1 MEEMKEFPEGI
12 LFRYSWRKYQKQF
25 LDNLQDYLSDNHLH
39 IVAPPGSGKT
49 VLGLEI
55 MLRINNPTLI
65 VAPTLAIRNQWVQRF
80 RELFLQSDTL
90 PEWISLDLNKPAFV
104 TLATYQG
111 IHSVIKRDAES
122 KTIEK
127 KLNNDSFLKLIKKLK
142 IGTLILD
149 EAHHLKKAWWQSII
163 TIKDQLNP
171 TIVALTATQPFDV
184 SESEW
189 QNYIELNGPVDTEIS
204 VPELM
209 LEGDLCPH
217 QDLIYFTLPTLEE
230 KQSIDQIYQYADNL
244 YKEIKQDDVI
254 TEAIVN
260 HYIYKD
266 PEKHLEWIYDNIS
279 SYTSGLIFMNAIG
292 IKIPDIHF
300 QIIGDEQKYIPEFD
314 FFWLEELL
322 EFYLFTDDIH
332 FKKYEG
338 CRQDLENKLRRNSIL
353 KNKTISFFQNEKLE
367 HILNAG
373 SGKLEAIRN
382 ITISEGENFGND
394 LRMVILTDF
403 IRKEFITN
411 GIELTP
417 SPDKMGVIPIFEILK
432 KDPLIRKDIG
442 VLTGSLVILPKEL
455 ANQLIKDFPDKGVT
469 LSEIKSD
476 DDFAQIYPSDNTQ
489 SFLVEIVT
497 HYFQEGR
504 INILIGTKSL
514 LGEGWDA
521 PKINSLVVA
530 SFVSSYVLS
539 NQIRGRAIR
548 TDKDNPEKVSNIWH
562 LICFNERDPEGGID
576 YQKMV
581 KRFKTFVGVS
591 NRENEQIENNIER
604 LNIKTIEKISEI
616 EEINK
621 EMISL
626 ACRKNELKD
635 KWSRALKKGDHLVE
649 EIQIESQDPD
659 KWQEKK
665 FKSLSKSIGHF
676 MGMLISSVLM
686 FWAEFLGGIIK
697 SLKSFQTLEG
707 AYLFIFLFGIAG
719 FLTYGGMFYR
729 SLMQYLRY
737 KNISKNLEKI
747 ARAILSSLISER
759 AIRTSIEKLRIVVS
773 SDEKGNSVCHLEGG
787 SYSEASVFI
796 LTLQE
801 LLSKIDNPRYLLKT
815 KGILFLKNSI
825 NYYPVPDIFGRNRKS
840 AELFARNWIEESGAA
855 SLVFTRTIEGRKL
868 LLTLRFKA
876 LIRKNKHIEHIH
888 KWIR

>member
-1 MEEMKEFPEGI
+1 MEDMKEFPEGI

-25 LDNLQDYLSDNHLH
+25 LDNLEDYLSDNHLH

-65 VAPTLAIRNQWVQRF
+65 VAPTLAIRNQWAQRF
-80 RELFLQSDTL
+80 RELFLQNDTL
-90 PEWISLDLNKPAFV
+90 PEWISFDLNKPAFV

-122 KTIEK
+122 KTVEK

-149 EAHHLKKAWWQSII
+149 EAHHLKNAWWQSII

-171 TIVALTATQPFDV
+171 IVVALTATQPFDV

-189 QNYIELNGPVDTEIS
+189 QNYIELNGPVDAEIS

-230 KQSIDQIYQYADNL
+230 KLSIDQIYQYADNL
-244 YKEIKQDDVI
+244 YKEIKQDSVI
-254 TEAIVN
+254 IEAIVN

-266 PEKHLEWIYDNIS
+266 PEKHLEWIYDNVS

-292 IKIPDIHF
+292 IKIADIHF

-332 FKKYEG
+332 FKKYEDS
-338 CRQDLENKLRRNSIL
+338 RQAVENRLKRNSIL

-367 HILNAG
+367 YILNAG

-382 ITISEGENFGND
+382 ITISENENFGND

-403 IRKEFITN
+403 IRKEFIAN
-411 GIELTP
+411 DIEPTP
-417 SPDKMGVIPIFEILK
+417 SPDKMGVAPIFEILK
-432 KDPLIRKDIG
+432 NDPLVGKDIG
-442 VLTGSLVILPKEL
+442 VLTGSLVILPREL
-455 ANQLIKDFPDKGVT
+455 ANQLVKDFPDKDVS
-469 LSEIKSD
+469 LSEMKSD
-476 DDFAQIYPSDNTQ
+476 GNFVQIYPKDNNQ

-497 HYFQEGR
+497 HFFQEGR

-521 PKINSLVVA
+521 PKINSLIVA

-562 LICFNERDPEGGID
+562 LICFNERDPEGGMD

-616 EEINK
+616 KEINK

-626 ACRKNELKD
+626 ARRKNELKD
-635 KWSRALKKGDHLVE
+635 KWNRALKKGDHLVE

-665 FKSLSKSIGHF
+665 FKSLGKSIGHF

-759 AIRTSIEKLRIVVS
+759 AIRTSNEKLKIVVS
-773 SDEKGNSVCHLEGG
+773 SDERGNSICHLEGG
-787 SYSEASVFI
+787 SYSEASIFI

-825 NYYPVPDIFGRNRKS
+825 NYYPVPDIFGRNKKS

-876 LIRKNKHIEHIH
+876 LVRKNKHIEHIH

>member
-1 MEEMKEFPEGI
+1 MEDMKEFPEGI

-65 VAPTLAIRNQWVQRF
+65 VAPTLAIRNQWAQRF
-80 RELFLQSDTL
+80 RELFLQNDTL
-90 PEWISLDLNKPAFV
+90 PEWISFDLNKPAFV

-122 KTIEK
+122 KTVEK

-149 EAHHLKKAWWQSII
+149 EAHHLKNAWWQSII

-171 TIVALTATQPFDV
+171 IVVALTATQPFDV

-189 QNYIELNGPVDTEIS
+189 QNYIELNGPVDAEIS

-230 KQSIDQIYQYADNL
+230 KLSIDQIYQYADNL
-244 YKEIKQDDVI
+244 YKEIKQDSVI
-254 TEAIVN
+254 IEAIVN

-266 PEKHLEWIYDNIS
+266 PEKHLEWIYDNVS

-292 IKIPDIHF
+292 IKIADIHF

-332 FKKYEG
+332 FKKYEDS
-338 CRQDLENKLRRNSIL
+338 RQAVENRLKRNSIL

-367 HILNAG
+367 YILNAG

-382 ITISEGENFGND
+382 ITISENENFGND

-403 IRKEFITN
+403 IRKEFIAN
-411 GIELTP
+411 DIEPTP
-417 SPDKMGVIPIFEILK
+417 SPDKMGVAPIFEILK
-432 KDPLIRKDIG
+432 NDPLVGKDIG
-442 VLTGSLVILPKEL
+442 VLTGSLVILPREL
-455 ANQLIKDFPDKGVT
+455 ANQLVKDFPDKDVS
-469 LSEIKSD
+469 LSEMKSD
-476 DDFAQIYPSDNTQ
+476 GNFVQIYPKDNNQ

-497 HYFQEGR
+497 HFFQEGR

-521 PKINSLVVA
+521 PKINSLIVA

-562 LICFNERDPEGGID
+562 LICFNERDPEGGMD

-616 EEINK
+616 KEINK

-626 ACRKNELKD
+626 ARRKNELKD
-635 KWSRALKKGDHLVE
+635 KWNRALKKGDHLVE

-665 FKSLSKSIGHF
+665 FKSLGKSIGHF

-759 AIRTSIEKLRIVVS
+759 AIRTSNEKLKIVVS
-773 SDEKGNSVCHLEGG
+773 SDERGNSICHLEGG
-787 SYSEASVFI
+787 SYSEASIFI

-825 NYYPVPDIFGRNRKS
+825 NYYPVPDIFGRNKKS

-876 LIRKNKHIEHIH
+876 LVRKNKHIEHIH

>member
-1 MEEMKEFPEGI
+1 MEDMKEFPKGI

-25 LDNLQDYLSDNHLH
+25 LDNLQDYLSDNHLY

-90 PEWISLDLNKPAFV
+90 PEWISFDLNKPAFV

-122 KTIEK
+122 KTVEK

-149 EAHHLKKAWWQSII
+149 EAHHLKNAWWQSII

-171 TIVALTATQPFDV
+171 VVVALTATQPFDV

-189 QNYIELNGPVDTEIS
+189 QNYIELNGPVDAEIS

-254 TEAIVN
+254 IEAIAN

-266 PEKHLEWIYDNIS
+266 PEKYLEWIYDNVS

-338 CRQDLENKLRRNSIL
+338 SRQALENKLRRNSIL

-367 HILNAG
+367 NILNAG

-382 ITISEGENFGND
+382 ITISESENFGND
-394 LRMVILTDF
+394 FRMVILTDF

-411 GIELTP
+411 GIEPTP
-417 SPDKMGVIPIFEILK
+417 SPDKMGVVPIFEILK
-432 KDPLIRKDIG
+432 KDPLIEKNIG
-442 VLTGSLVILPKEL
+442 ILTGSLVILPKEL
-455 ANQLIKDFPDKGVT
+455 ANKLIKDFPDKDVT

-476 DDFAQIYPSDNTQ
+476 DNFVQIYPRDNNQ

-562 LICFNERDPEGGID
+562 LISFNERDPEGGID

-697 SLKSFQTLEG
+697 SLKSFHTLEG

-729 SLMQYLRY
+729 SFMQYLRY

-787 SYSEASVFI
+787 SYSEASIFI

-825 NYYPVPDIFGRNRKS
+825 NYYPVPDIFGRNKKS

-876 LIRKNKHIEHIH
+876 LVRKNKHIEHIH

>member
-1 MEEMKEFPEGI
+1 MKEFPEGI

-25 LDNLQDYLSDNHLH
+25 LDNLQDYLSDDHLH

-338 CRQDLENKLRRNSIL
+338 SRQDLENKLRRNSIL

-382 ITISEGENFGND
+382 ITINESENFGND

-411 GIELTP
+411 GIEPTP

-476 DDFAQIYPSDNTQ
+476 DNFVKIYPSDNTQ

-787 SYSEASVFI
+787 SYSEASIFI

-825 NYYPVPDIFGRNRKS
+825 NYYPVPDIFGRNKKS

>member
-1 MEEMKEFPEGI
+1 MKEFPEGI

-65 VAPTLAIRNQWVQRF
+65 VAPTLAIRNQWAQRF

-90 PEWISLDLNKPAFV
+90 PEWISFDLNKPAFV

-122 KTIEK
+122 KTVEK

-149 EAHHLKKAWWQSII
+149 EAHHLKNAWWQSII

-171 TIVALTATQPFDV
+171 IVVALTATQPFDV

-189 QNYIELNGPVDTEIS
+189 QNYIELNGSVDAEIS

-230 KQSIDQIYQYADNL
+230 KLSIDQIYQYADNL
-244 YKEIKQDDVI
+244 YKEIKQDGVI
-254 TEAIVN
+254 IEAIVN

-266 PEKHLEWIYDNIS
+266 PEKHLEWIYDNVS

-292 IKIPDIHF
+292 IKIADIHF

-332 FKKYEG
+332 FKKYEDS
-338 CRQDLENKLRRNSIL
+338 RQAIENRLKRNSIL

-382 ITISEGENFGND
+382 ITISESENFGND

-403 IRKEFITN
+403 IRKEFIAN
-411 GIELTP
+411 DIEPTP
-417 SPDKMGVIPIFEILK
+417 NPDKMGVVPIFEILK
-432 KDPLIRKDIG
+432 NDPLVGKDIG
-442 VLTGSLVILPKEL
+442 VLTGSLVILPREL
-455 ANQLIKDFPDKGVT
+455 ANQLVKDFPDKDVS
-469 LSEIKSD
+469 LSEMKSD
-476 DDFAQIYPSDNTQ
+476 GNFVQIYPKDNNQ

-497 HYFQEGR
+497 HFFQEGR

-521 PKINSLVVA
+521 PKINSLIVA

-562 LICFNERDPEGGID
+562 LICFNERDPEGGMD

-616 EEINK
+616 KEINK

-626 ACRKNELKD
+626 ARRKNELKD
-635 KWSRALKKGDHLVE
+635 KWNRALKKGDHLVE

-759 AIRTSIEKLRIVVS
+759 AIRTSNEKLKIVVS
-773 SDEKGNSVCHLEGG
+773 LDERGNSICHLEGG
-787 SYSEASVFI
+787 SYSEASIFI

-825 NYYPVPDIFGRNRKS
+825 NYYPVPDIFGRNKKS

-876 LIRKNKHIEHIH
+876 LVRKNKHIEHIH

>member
-1 MEEMKEFPEGI
+1 MVDMKEFPEGI

-65 VAPTLAIRNQWVQRF
+65 VAPTLAIRNQWAQRF

-90 PEWISLDLNKPAFV
+90 PEWISFDLNKPAFV

-122 KTIEK
+122 KTVEK

-149 EAHHLKKAWWQSII
+149 EAHHLKNAWWQSII

-171 TIVALTATQPFDV
+171 IVVALTATQPFDV

-189 QNYIELNGPVDTEIS
+189 QNYIELNGPVDAEIS

-230 KQSIDQIYQYADNL
+230 KLSIDQIYQYADNL
-244 YKEIKQDDVI
+244 YKEIKQDSVI
-254 TEAIVN
+254 IEAIVN

-266 PEKHLEWIYDNIS
+266 PEKHLEWIYDNVS

-292 IKIPDIHF
+292 IKIADIHF

-332 FKKYEG
+332 FKKYEDS
-338 CRQDLENKLRRNSIL
+338 RQAVANRLKRNSIL
-353 KNKTISFFQNEKLE
+353 KNKTISLFQNEKLE

-382 ITISEGENFGND
+382 ITISESENFGND

-403 IRKEFITN
+403 IRKEFIAN
-411 GIELTP
+411 DIEPTP
-417 SPDKMGVIPIFEILK
+417 SPDKMGVAPIFEILK
-432 KDPLIRKDIG
+432 NDPLVGKDIG
-442 VLTGSLVILPKEL
+442 VLTGSLVILPREL
-455 ANQLIKDFPDKGVT
+455 ANQLVKDFPDKDVS
-469 LSEIKSD
+469 LSEMKSD
-476 DDFAQIYPSDNTQ
+476 GNFVQIYPKDNNQ

-497 HYFQEGR
+497 HFFQEGR

-521 PKINSLVVA
+521 PKINSLIVA

-562 LICFNERDPEGGID
+562 LICFNERDPEGGMD

-635 KWSRALKKGDHLVE
+635 KWNRALKKGDHLVE

-719 FLTYGGMFYR
+719 FITYGGMFYR

-759 AIRTSIEKLRIVVS
+759 AIRTSNEKLKIVVS
-773 SDEKGNSVCHLEGG
+773 SDERGNSICHLEGG
-787 SYSEASVFI
+787 SYSEASIFI

-825 NYYPVPDIFGRNRKS
+825 NYYPVPDIFGRNKKS

-855 SLVFTRTIEGRKL
+855 SLLFTRTIEGRKL

-876 LIRKNKHIEHIH
+876 LVRKNKHIEHIH

>member
-12 LFRYSWRKYQKQF
+12 LFRYIWRKYQKQF

-104 TLATYQG
+104 TLTTYQG
-111 IHSVIKRDAES
+111 IHSVIKREAES

-338 CRQDLENKLRRNSIL
+338 SRQDLENKLRRNSIL

-411 GIELTP
+411 GIEPTP

-476 DDFAQIYPSDNTQ
+476 DNFVQIYPSDNTQ

-825 NYYPVPDIFGRNRKS
+825 NYYPVPDIFGRNKKS
-840 AELFARNWIEESGAA
+840 AELFARNWIEKSGAA

>member
-1 MEEMKEFPEGI
+1 MEDMKEFPEGI

-65 VAPTLAIRNQWVQRF
+65 VAPTLAIRNQWAQRF
-80 RELFLQSDTL
+80 RELFLQNDTL
-90 PEWISLDLNKPAFV
+90 PEWISFDLNKPAFV

-122 KTIEK
+122 KTVEK

-149 EAHHLKKAWWQSII
+149 EAHHLKNAWWQSII

-171 TIVALTATQPFDV
+171 IVVALTATQPFDV

-189 QNYIELNGPVDTEIS
+189 QNYIELNGSVDAEIS

-230 KQSIDQIYQYADNL
+230 KLSIDQIYQYADNL
-244 YKEIKQDDVI
+244 YKEIKQDGVI
-254 TEAIVN
+254 IEAIVN

-266 PEKHLEWIYDNIS
+266 PEKHLEWIYDNVS

-292 IKIPDIHF
+292 IKIADIHF

-332 FKKYEG
+332 FKKYEDS
-338 CRQDLENKLRRNSIL
+338 RQAVENRLKRNSIL

-367 HILNAG
+367 YILNAG

-382 ITISEGENFGND
+382 ITISESENFGND

-403 IRKEFITN
+403 IRKEFIAN
-411 GIELTP
+411 DIEPTP
-417 SPDKMGVIPIFEILK
+417 SPDKMGVAPIFEILK
-432 KDPLIRKDIG
+432 NDPLVGKDIG
-442 VLTGSLVILPKEL
+442 VLTGSLVILPREL
-455 ANQLIKDFPDKGVT
+455 ANQLVKDFPDKDVS
-469 LSEIKSD
+469 LSEMKSD
-476 DDFAQIYPSDNTQ
+476 GNFVQIYPKDNNQ

-497 HYFQEGR
+497 HFFQEGR

-521 PKINSLVVA
+521 PKINSLIVA

-562 LICFNERDPEGGID
+562 LICFNERDPEGGMD

-616 EEINK
+616 KEINK

-626 ACRKNELKD
+626 ARRKNELKD
-635 KWSRALKKGDHLVE
+635 KWNRALKKGDHLVE

-665 FKSLSKSIGHF
+665 FKSLGKSIGHF

-759 AIRTSIEKLRIVVS
+759 AIRTSNEKLKIVVS
-773 SDEKGNSVCHLEGG
+773 SDERGNSVCHLEGG
-787 SYSEASVFI
+787 SYSEASIFI

-825 NYYPVPDIFGRNRKS
+825 NYYPVPDIFGRNKKS

-876 LIRKNKHIEHIH
+876 LVRKNKHIEHIH

>member
-1 MEEMKEFPEGI
+1 MKEFPEGI

-65 VAPTLAIRNQWVQRF
+65 VAPTLAIRNQWAQRF

-90 PEWISLDLNKPAFV
+90 PEWISFDLNKPAFV

-122 KTIEK
+122 KTVEK

-149 EAHHLKKAWWQSII
+149 EAHHLKNAWWQSII

-171 TIVALTATQPFDV
+171 IVVALTATQPFDV

-189 QNYIELNGPVDTEIS
+189 QNYIELNGPVDAEIS

-230 KQSIDQIYQYADNL
+230 KLSIDQIYQYADNL
-244 YKEIKQDDVI
+244 YKEIKLDSVI
-254 TEAIVN
+254 IEAIVN

-266 PEKHLEWIYDNIS
+266 PEKHLEWIYDNVS

-292 IKIPDIHF
+292 IKIADIHF

-332 FKKYEG
+332 FKKYEDS
-338 CRQDLENKLRRNSIL
+338 RQAVANRLKRNSIL
-353 KNKTISFFQNEKLE
+353 KNKTISLFQNEKLE

-382 ITISEGENFGND
+382 ITISESENFGND

-403 IRKEFITN
+403 IRKEFIAN
-411 GIELTP
+411 DIEPTP
-417 SPDKMGVIPIFEILK
+417 SPDKMGVAPIFEILK
-432 KDPLIRKDIG
+432 NDPLVGKDIG
-442 VLTGSLVILPKEL
+442 VLTGSLVILPREL
-455 ANQLIKDFPDKGVT
+455 ANQLVKDFPDKDVS
-469 LSEIKSD
+469 LSEMKSD
-476 DDFAQIYPSDNTQ
+476 GNFVQIYPKDNNQ

-497 HYFQEGR
+497 HFFQEGR

-521 PKINSLVVA
+521 PKINSLIVA

-562 LICFNERDPEGGID
+562 LICFNERDPEGGMD

-591 NRENEQIENNIER
+591 NRKNEQIENNIER

-635 KWSRALKKGDHLVE
+635 KWNRALKKGDHLVE

-759 AIRTSIEKLRIVVS
+759 AIRTSNEKLKIVVS
-773 SDEKGNSVCHLEGG
+773 SDERGNSICHLEGG
-787 SYSEASVFI
+787 SYSEASIFI

-825 NYYPVPDIFGRNRKS
+825 NYYPVPDIFGRNKKS

-855 SLVFTRTIEGRKL
+855 SLLFTRTIEGRKL

-876 LIRKNKHIEHIH
+876 LVRKNKHIEHIH

>member
-1 MEEMKEFPEGI
+1 MVDMKEFPEGI

-65 VAPTLAIRNQWVQRF
+65 VAPTLAIRNQWAQRF
-80 RELFLQSDTL
+80 GELFLQSDTL
-90 PEWISLDLNKPAFV
+90 PEWISFDLNKPAFV

-122 KTIEK
+122 KTVEK

-149 EAHHLKKAWWQSII
+149 EAHHLKNAWWQSII

-171 TIVALTATQPFDV
+171 IVVALTATQPFDV

-189 QNYIELNGPVDTEIS
+189 QNYIELNGSVDAEIS

-230 KQSIDQIYQYADNL
+230 KLSIDQIYQYADNL
-244 YKEIKQDDVI
+244 YKEIKQDGVI
-254 TEAIVN
+254 IEAIVN

-266 PEKHLEWIYDNIS
+266 PEKHLEWIYDNVS

-292 IKIPDIHF
+292 IKIADIHF

-332 FKKYEG
+332 FKKYEDS
-338 CRQDLENKLRRNSIL
+338 RQAIENRLKRNSIL

-382 ITISEGENFGND
+382 ITISESENFGND

-403 IRKEFITN
+403 IRKEFIAN
-411 GIELTP
+411 DIEPTP
-417 SPDKMGVIPIFEILK
+417 SPDKMGVVPIFEILK
-432 KDPLIRKDIG
+432 NDPLVGKDIG
-442 VLTGSLVILPKEL
+442 VLTGSLVILPREL
-455 ANQLIKDFPDKGVT
+455 ANQLVKDFPDKDVS
-469 LSEIKSD
+469 LSEMKSD
-476 DDFAQIYPSDNTQ
+476 GNFVQIYPKDNNQ

-497 HYFQEGR
+497 HFFQEGR

-521 PKINSLVVA
+521 PKINSLIVA

-562 LICFNERDPEGGID
+562 LICFNERDPEGGMD

-616 EEINK
+616 KEINK

-626 ACRKNELKD
+626 ARRKNELKD
-635 KWSRALKKGDHLVE
+635 KWNRALKKGDHLVE

-759 AIRTSIEKLRIVVS
+759 AIRTSNEKLKIVVS
-773 SDEKGNSVCHLEGG
+773 SDERGNSICHLEGG
-787 SYSEASVFI
+787 SYSEASIFI

-825 NYYPVPDIFGRNRKS
+825 NYYPVPDIFGRNKKS

-876 LIRKNKHIEHIH
+876 LVRKNKHIEHIH

>member
-1 MEEMKEFPEGI
+1 MEDMKEFPEGI

-65 VAPTLAIRNQWVQRF
+65 VAPTLAIRNQWAQRF
-80 RELFLQSDTL
+80 RELFLQNDTL
-90 PEWISLDLNKPAFV
+90 PEWISFDLNKPAFV

-122 KTIEK
+122 KTVEK

-149 EAHHLKKAWWQSII
+149 EAHHLKNAWWQSII

-171 TIVALTATQPFDV
+171 IVVALTATQPFDV

-189 QNYIELNGPVDTEIS
+189 QNYIELNGSVDAEIS

-230 KQSIDQIYQYADNL
+230 KLSIDQIYQYADNL
-244 YKEIKQDDVI
+244 YKEIKQDGVI
-254 TEAIVN
+254 IEAIVN

-266 PEKHLEWIYDNIS
+266 PEKHLEWIYDNVS

-292 IKIPDIHF
+292 IKIADIHF

-332 FKKYEG
+332 FKKYEDS
-338 CRQDLENKLRRNSIL
+338 RQAIENRLKRNSIL

-382 ITISEGENFGND
+382 ITISESENFGND

-403 IRKEFITN
+403 IRKEFIAN
-411 GIELTP
+411 DIEPTP
-417 SPDKMGVIPIFEILK
+417 SPDKMGVVPIFEILK
-432 KDPLIRKDIG
+432 NDPLVGKDIG
-442 VLTGSLVILPKEL
+442 VLTGSLVILPREL
-455 ANQLIKDFPDKGVT
+455 ANQLVKDFPDKDVS
-469 LSEIKSD
+469 LSEMKSD
-476 DDFAQIYPSDNTQ
+476 GNFVQIYPKDNNQ

-497 HYFQEGR
+497 HFFQEGR

-521 PKINSLVVA
+521 PKINSLIVA

-562 LICFNERDPEGGID
+562 LICFNERDPEGGMD

-616 EEINK
+616 KEINK

-626 ACRKNELKD
+626 ARRKNELKD
-635 KWSRALKKGDHLVE
+635 KWNRALKKGDHLVE

-759 AIRTSIEKLRIVVS
+759 AIRTSNEKLKIVVS
-773 SDEKGNSVCHLEGG
+773 SDERGNSICHLEGG
-787 SYSEASVFI
+787 SYSEASIFI

-825 NYYPVPDIFGRNRKS
+825 NYYPVPDIFGRNKKS

-876 LIRKNKHIEHIH
+876 LVRKNKHIEHIH

>member
-104 TLATYQG
+104 TLTTYQG
-111 IHSVIKRDAES
+111 IHSVIKREAES

-338 CRQDLENKLRRNSIL
+338 SRQDLENKLRRNSIL

-411 GIELTP
+411 GIEPTP

-476 DDFAQIYPSDNTQ
+476 DNFVQIYPSDNTQ

-649 EIQIESQDPD
+649 EIQIESQYPD

-787 SYSEASVFI
+787 SYSEASIFI

-825 NYYPVPDIFGRNRKS
+825 NYYPVPDIFGRNKKS

>member
-1 MEEMKEFPEGI
+1 MEDMKEFPEGI

-80 RELFLQSDTL
+80 RELFIQSDTL
-90 PEWISLDLNKPAFV
+90 PEWISFDLNKPAFV

-122 KTIEK
+122 KTVEK
-127 KLNNDSFLKLIKKLK
+127 KSNNDSFLKLIKKLK

-149 EAHHLKKAWWQSII
+149 EAHHLKNAWWQSII

-171 TIVALTATQPFDV
+171 IVVALTATQPFDV

-189 QNYIELNGPVDTEIS
+189 QNYIELNGSVDAEIS

-230 KQSIDQIYQYADNL
+230 KLSIDQIYQYADNL

-254 TEAIVN
+254 IEAIVN
-260 HYIYKD
+260 HYIYKN
-266 PEKHLEWIYDNIS
+266 PEKHLEWIYDNVS

-292 IKIPDIHF
+292 VKIPDIHF

-322 EFYLFTDDIH
+322 EFYLFTDDVH
-332 FKKYEG
+332 FKKYVDS
-338 CRQDLENKLRRNSIL
+338 RQAVENKLRRNSIL

-382 ITISEGENFGND
+382 ITISESENFGND

-403 IRKEFITN
+403 IRKEFIAN
-411 GIELTP
+411 GIEPTP
-417 SPDKMGVIPIFEILK
+417 SPDKMGVVPIFEVLK
-432 KDPLIRKDIG
+432 NDPLIGKDIG

-455 ANQLIKDFPDKGVT
+455 ANQLIKDFPDKDVA

-476 DDFAQIYPSDNTQ
+476 DDFAQIYPRDNTQ
-489 SFLVEIVT
+489 SFLVEIIT

-562 LICFNERDPEGGID
+562 LICFNERDPEGGMD

-604 LNIKTIEKISEI
+604 LNIKTIENISEI
-616 EEINK
+616 EVINK

-635 KWSRALKKGDHLVE
+635 KWSRALKKGNHLVE

-747 ARAILSSLISER
+747 ARAILSSLINER

-787 SYSEASVFI
+787 SYSEASIFI

-825 NYYPVPDIFGRNRKS
+825 NYYPVPDIFGRNKKS

-868 LLTLRFKA
+868 LLTLRFKV

>member
-1 MEEMKEFPEGI
+1 MKEFPEGI

-90 PEWISLDLNKPAFV
+90 PEWISYDLNNPAFV

-189 QNYIELNGPVDTEIS
+189 QNYIELNGSVDTEIS

-338 CRQDLENKLRRNSIL
+338 SRQDLENKLRRNSIL

-382 ITISEGENFGND
+382 ITINESENFGND

-411 GIELTP
+411 GIEPTP

-476 DDFAQIYPSDNTQ
+476 DNFVQIYPSDNTQ

-576 YQKMV
+576 YLKMV

-591 NRENEQIENNIER
+591 NKENEQIENNIER
-604 LNIKTIEKISEI
+604 LNIKTIENISEI

-787 SYSEASVFI
+787 SYSEASIFI

-825 NYYPVPDIFGRNRKS
+825 NYYPVPDIFGRNKKS
-840 AELFARNWIEESGAA
+840 AELFARNWIEKSGAA

>member
-90 PEWISLDLNKPAFV
+90 PEWISYDLNNPAFV

-189 QNYIELNGPVDTEIS
+189 QNYIELNGSVDTEIS

-338 CRQDLENKLRRNSIL
+338 SRQDLENKLRRNSIL

-382 ITISEGENFGND
+382 ITINESENFGND

-411 GIELTP
+411 GIEPTP

-476 DDFAQIYPSDNTQ
+476 DNFVQIYPSDNTQ

-576 YQKMV
+576 YLKMV

-591 NRENEQIENNIER
+591 NKENEQIENNIER
-604 LNIKTIEKISEI
+604 LNIKTIENISEI

-787 SYSEASVFI
+787 SYSEASIFI

-825 NYYPVPDIFGRNRKS
+825 NYYPVPDIFGRNKKS
-840 AELFARNWIEESGAA
+840 AELFARNWIEKSGAA

>member
-1 MEEMKEFPEGI
+1 MVDMKEFPEGI

-65 VAPTLAIRNQWVQRF
+65 VAPTLAIRNQWAQRF

-90 PEWISLDLNKPAFV
+90 PEWISFDLNKPAFV

-122 KTIEK
+122 KTVEK

-149 EAHHLKKAWWQSII
+149 EAHHLKNAWWQSII

-171 TIVALTATQPFDV
+171 IVVALTATQPFDV

-189 QNYIELNGPVDTEIS
+189 QNYIELNGSVDAEIS

-230 KQSIDQIYQYADNL
+230 KLSIDQIYQYADNL
-244 YKEIKQDDVI
+244 YKEIKQDGVI
-254 TEAIVN
+254 IEAIVN

-266 PEKHLEWIYDNIS
+266 PEKHLEWIYDNVS

-292 IKIPDIHF
+292 IKIADIHF

-332 FKKYEG
+332 FKKYEDS
-338 CRQDLENKLRRNSIL
+338 RQAIENRLKRNSIL

-382 ITISEGENFGND
+382 ITISESENFGND

-403 IRKEFITN
+403 IRKEFIAN
-411 GIELTP
+411 DIEPTP
-417 SPDKMGVIPIFEILK
+417 SPDKMGVVPIFEILK
-432 KDPLIRKDIG
+432 NDPLVGKDIG
-442 VLTGSLVILPKEL
+442 VLTGSLVILPREL
-455 ANQLIKDFPDKGVT
+455 ANQLVKDFPDKDVS
-469 LSEIKSD
+469 LSEMKSD
-476 DDFAQIYPSDNTQ
+476 GNFVQIYPKDNNQ

-497 HYFQEGR
+497 HFFQEGR

-521 PKINSLVVA
+521 PKINSLIVA

-562 LICFNERDPEGGID
+562 LICFNERDPEGGMD

-616 EEINK
+616 KEINK

-626 ACRKNELKD
+626 ARRKNELKD
-635 KWSRALKKGDHLVE
+635 KWNRALKKGDHLVE

-759 AIRTSIEKLRIVVS
+759 AIRTSNEKLKIVVS
-773 SDEKGNSVCHLEGG
+773 SDERGNSICHLEGG
-787 SYSEASVFI
+787 SYSEASIFI

-825 NYYPVPDIFGRNRKS
+825 NYYPVPDIFGRNKKS

-876 LIRKNKHIEHIH
+876 LVRKNKHIEHIH

>member
-338 CRQDLENKLRRNSIL
+338 SRKDLENKLRRNSIL

-367 HILNAG
+367 HILNVG

-411 GIELTP
+411 GIEPTP

-476 DDFAQIYPSDNTQ
+476 DDFAQIYPRDNTQ

-591 NRENEQIENNIER
+591 NKENEQIENNIER
-604 LNIKTIEKISEI
+604 LNIKTIENISEI

-825 NYYPVPDIFGRNRKS
+825 NYYPVPDIFGRNKKS

-855 SLVFTRTIEGRKL
+855 SLVFTRTIDGRKL

>member
-171 TIVALTATQPFDV
+171 TIVALTGTQPFDV

-338 CRQDLENKLRRNSIL
+338 FRQDLENKLRRNSIL

-382 ITISEGENFGND
+382 ITISESENFGND

-411 GIELTP
+411 GIEPTP

-476 DDFAQIYPSDNTQ
+476 DNFVQIYPSDNTQ

-591 NRENEQIENNIER
+591 NKENEQIENNIER

-840 AELFARNWIEESGAA
+840 AELFARNWIKESGAA

>member
-1 MEEMKEFPEGI
+1 MKEFPEGI

-65 VAPTLAIRNQWVQRF
+65 VAPTLAIRNQWAQRF
-80 RELFLQSDTL
+80 GELFLQSDTL
-90 PEWISLDLNKPAFV
+90 PEWISFDLNKPAFV

-122 KTIEK
+122 KTVEK

-149 EAHHLKKAWWQSII
+149 EAHHLKNAWWQSII

-171 TIVALTATQPFDV
+171 IVVALTATQPFDV

-189 QNYIELNGPVDTEIS
+189 QNYIELNGSVDAEIS

-230 KQSIDQIYQYADNL
+230 KLSIDQIYQYADNL
-244 YKEIKQDDVI
+244 YKEIKQDGVI
-254 TEAIVN
+254 IEAIVN

-266 PEKHLEWIYDNIS
+266 PEKHLEWIYDNVS

-292 IKIPDIHF
+292 IKIADIHF

-332 FKKYEG
+332 FKKYEDS
-338 CRQDLENKLRRNSIL
+338 RQAIENRLKRNSIL

-382 ITISEGENFGND
+382 ITISESENFGND

-403 IRKEFITN
+403 IRKEFIAN
-411 GIELTP
+411 DIEPTP
-417 SPDKMGVIPIFEILK
+417 SPDKMGVVPIFEILK
-432 KDPLIRKDIG
+432 NDPLVGKDIG
-442 VLTGSLVILPKEL
+442 VLTGSLVILPREL
-455 ANQLIKDFPDKGVT
+455 ANQLVKDFPDKDVS
-469 LSEIKSD
+469 LSEMKSD
-476 DDFAQIYPSDNTQ
+476 GNFVQIYPKDNNQ

-497 HYFQEGR
+497 HFFQEGR

-521 PKINSLVVA
+521 PKINSLIVA

-562 LICFNERDPEGGID
+562 LICFNERDPEGGMD

-616 EEINK
+616 KEINK

-626 ACRKNELKD
+626 ARRKNELKD
-635 KWSRALKKGDHLVE
+635 KWNRALKKGDHLVE

-759 AIRTSIEKLRIVVS
+759 AIRTSNEKLKIVVS
-773 SDEKGNSVCHLEGG
+773 SDERGNSICHLEGG
-787 SYSEASVFI
+787 SYSEASIFI

-825 NYYPVPDIFGRNRKS
+825 NYYPVPDIFGRNKKS

-876 LIRKNKHIEHIH
+876 LVRKNKHIEHIH

>member
-1 MEEMKEFPEGI
+1 MKEFPEGI

-65 VAPTLAIRNQWVQRF
+65 VAPTLAIRNQWAQRF

-90 PEWISLDLNKPAFV
+90 PEWISFDLNKPAFV

-122 KTIEK
+122 KTVEK

-149 EAHHLKKAWWQSII
+149 EAHHLKNAWWQSII

-171 TIVALTATQPFDV
+171 IVVALTATQPFDV

-189 QNYIELNGPVDTEIS
+189 QNYIELNGPVDAEIS

-230 KQSIDQIYQYADNL
+230 KLSIDQIYQYADNL
-244 YKEIKQDDVI
+244 YKEIKQDSVI
-254 TEAIVN
+254 IEAIVN

-266 PEKHLEWIYDNIS
+266 PEKHLEWIYDNVS

-292 IKIPDIHF
+292 IKIADIHF

-332 FKKYEG
+332 FKKYEDS
-338 CRQDLENKLRRNSIL
+338 RQAVANRLKRNSIL
-353 KNKTISFFQNEKLE
+353 KNKTISLFQNEKLE

-382 ITISEGENFGND
+382 ITISESENFGND

-403 IRKEFITN
+403 IRKEFIAN
-411 GIELTP
+411 DIEPTP
-417 SPDKMGVIPIFEILK
+417 SPDKMGVAPIFEILK
-432 KDPLIRKDIG
+432 NDPLVGKDIG
-442 VLTGSLVILPKEL
+442 VLTGSLVILPREL
-455 ANQLIKDFPDKGVT
+455 ANQLVKDFPDKDVS
-469 LSEIKSD
+469 LSEMKSD
-476 DDFAQIYPSDNTQ
+476 GNFVQIYPKDNNQ

-497 HYFQEGR
+497 HFFQEGR

-521 PKINSLVVA
+521 PKINSLIVA

-562 LICFNERDPEGGID
+562 LICFNERDPEGGMD

-635 KWSRALKKGDHLVE
+635 KWNRALKKGDHLVE

-719 FLTYGGMFYR
+719 FITYGGMFYR

-759 AIRTSIEKLRIVVS
+759 AIRTSNEKLKIVVS
-773 SDEKGNSVCHLEGG
+773 SDERGNSICHLEGG
-787 SYSEASVFI
+787 SYSEASIFI

-825 NYYPVPDIFGRNRKS
+825 NYYPVPDIFGRNKKS

-855 SLVFTRTIEGRKL
+855 SLLFTRTIEGRKL

-876 LIRKNKHIEHIH
+876 LVRKNKHIEHIH

>member
-1 MEEMKEFPEGI
+1 MKEFPEGI

-65 VAPTLAIRNQWVQRF
+65 VAPTLAIRNQWAQRF

-90 PEWISLDLNKPAFV
+90 PEWISFDLNKPAFV

-122 KTIEK
+122 KTVEK

-149 EAHHLKKAWWQSII
+149 EAHHLKNAWWQSII

-171 TIVALTATQPFDV
+171 ILVALTATQPFDV

-189 QNYIELNGPVDTEIS
+189 QNYIELNGPVDAEIS

-230 KQSIDQIYQYADNL
+230 KLSIDQIYQYADNL
-244 YKEIKQDDVI
+244 YKEIKQDSVI
-254 TEAIVN
+254 IEAIVN

-266 PEKHLEWIYDNIS
+266 PEKHLEWIYDNVS

-292 IKIPDIHF
+292 IKIADIHF

-332 FKKYEG
+332 FKKYEDS
-338 CRQDLENKLRRNSIL
+338 RQAVANRLKRNSIL
-353 KNKTISFFQNEKLE
+353 KNKTISLFQNEKLE

-382 ITISEGENFGND
+382 ITISESENFGND

-403 IRKEFITN
+403 IRKEFIAN
-411 GIELTP
+411 DIEPTP
-417 SPDKMGVIPIFEILK
+417 SPDKMGVAPIFEILK
-432 KDPLIRKDIG
+432 NDPLVGKDIG
-442 VLTGSLVILPKEL
+442 VLTGSLVILPREL
-455 ANQLIKDFPDKGVT
+455 ANQLVKDFPDKDVS
-469 LSEIKSD
+469 LSEMKSD
-476 DDFAQIYPSDNTQ
+476 GNFVQIYPKDNNQ

-497 HYFQEGR
+497 HFFQEGR

-521 PKINSLVVA
+521 PKINSLIVA

-562 LICFNERDPEGGID
+562 LICFNERDPEGGMD

-635 KWSRALKKGDHLVE
+635 KWNRALKKGDHLVE

-719 FLTYGGMFYR
+719 FITYGGMFYR

-759 AIRTSIEKLRIVVS
+759 AIRTSNEKLKIVVS
-773 SDEKGNSVCHLEGG
+773 SDERGNSICHLEGG
-787 SYSEASVFI
+787 SYSEASIFI

-825 NYYPVPDIFGRNRKS
+825 NYYPVPDIFGRNKKS

-855 SLVFTRTIEGRKL
+855 SLLFTRTIEGRKL

-876 LIRKNKHIEHIH
+876 LVRKNKHIEHIH

>member
-1 MEEMKEFPEGI
+1 MVDMKEFPEGI

-65 VAPTLAIRNQWVQRF
+65 VAPTLAIRNQWAQRF

-90 PEWISLDLNKPAFV
+90 PEWISFDLNKPAFV

-122 KTIEK
+122 KTVEK

-149 EAHHLKKAWWQSII
+149 EAHHLKNAWWQSII

-171 TIVALTATQPFDV
+171 IVVALTATQPFDV

-189 QNYIELNGPVDTEIS
+189 QNYIELNGSVDAEIS

-230 KQSIDQIYQYADNL
+230 KLSIDQIYQYADNL
-244 YKEIKQDDVI
+244 YKEIKQDGVI
-254 TEAIVN
+254 IEAIVN

-266 PEKHLEWIYDNIS
+266 PEKHLEWIYDNVS

-292 IKIPDIHF
+292 IKIADIHF

-332 FKKYEG
+332 FKKYEDS
-338 CRQDLENKLRRNSIL
+338 RQAIENRLKRNSIL

-382 ITISEGENFGND
+382 ITISESENFGND

-403 IRKEFITN
+403 IRKEFIAN
-411 GIELTP
+411 DIEPTP
-417 SPDKMGVIPIFEILK
+417 NPDKMGVVPIFEILK
-432 KDPLIRKDIG
+432 NDPLVGKDIG
-442 VLTGSLVILPKEL
+442 VLTGSLVILPREL
-455 ANQLIKDFPDKGVT
+455 ANQLVKDFPDKDVS
-469 LSEIKSD
+469 LSEMKSD
-476 DDFAQIYPSDNTQ
+476 GNFVQIYPKDNNQ

-497 HYFQEGR
+497 HFFQEGR

-521 PKINSLVVA
+521 PKINSLIVA

-562 LICFNERDPEGGID
+562 LICFNERDPEGGMD

-616 EEINK
+616 KEINK

-626 ACRKNELKD
+626 ARRKNELKD
-635 KWSRALKKGDHLVE
+635 KWNRALKKGDHLVE

-759 AIRTSIEKLRIVVS
+759 AIRTSNEKLKIVVS
-773 SDEKGNSVCHLEGG
+773 LDERGNSICHLEGG
-787 SYSEASVFI
+787 SYSEASIFI

-825 NYYPVPDIFGRNRKS
+825 NYYPVPDIFGRNKKS

-876 LIRKNKHIEHIH
+876 LVRKNKHIEHIH

>member
-1 MEEMKEFPEGI
+1 MKEMKEFPEGI

-25 LDNLQDYLSDNHLH
+25 LDNLQDYLSDDHLH

-338 CRQDLENKLRRNSIL
+338 SRQDLENKLRRNSIL

-382 ITISEGENFGND
+382 ITINESENFGND

-411 GIELTP
+411 GIEPTP

-476 DDFAQIYPSDNTQ
+476 DNFVKIYPSDNTQ

-787 SYSEASVFI
+787 SYSEASIFI

-825 NYYPVPDIFGRNRKS
+825 NYYPVPDIFGRNKKS

>member
-1 MEEMKEFPEGI
+1 MVDMKEFPEGI

-65 VAPTLAIRNQWVQRF
+65 VAPTLAIRNQWAQRF

-90 PEWISLDLNKPAFV
+90 PEWISFDLNKPAFV

-122 KTIEK
+122 KTVEK

-149 EAHHLKKAWWQSII
+149 EAHHLKNAWWQSII

-171 TIVALTATQPFDV
+171 IVVALTATQPFDV

-189 QNYIELNGPVDTEIS
+189 QNYIELNGPVDAEIS

-230 KQSIDQIYQYADNL
+230 KLSIDQIYQYADNL
-244 YKEIKQDDVI
+244 YKEIKQDSVI
-254 TEAIVN
+254 IEAIVN

-266 PEKHLEWIYDNIS
+266 PEKHLEWIYDNVS

-292 IKIPDIHF
+292 IKIADIHF

-332 FKKYEG
+332 FKKYEDS
-338 CRQDLENKLRRNSIL
+338 RQAVANRLKRNSIL
-353 KNKTISFFQNEKLE
+353 KNKTISLFQNEKLE

-382 ITISEGENFGND
+382 ITISESENFGND

-403 IRKEFITN
+403 IRKEFIAN
-411 GIELTP
+411 DIEPTP
-417 SPDKMGVIPIFEILK
+417 SPDKMGVAPIFEILK
-432 KDPLIRKDIG
+432 NDPLVGKDIG
-442 VLTGSLVILPKEL
+442 VLTGSLVILPREL
-455 ANQLIKDFPDKGVT
+455 ANQLVKDFPDKDVS
-469 LSEIKSD
+469 LSEMKSD
-476 DDFAQIYPSDNTQ
+476 GNFVQIYPKDNNQ

-497 HYFQEGR
+497 HFFQEGR

-521 PKINSLVVA
+521 PKINSLIVA

-562 LICFNERDPEGGID
+562 LICFNERDPEGGMD

-635 KWSRALKKGDHLVE
+635 KWNRALKKGDHLVE

-707 AYLFIFLFGIAG
+707 AYLFIFLFGIAS
-719 FLTYGGMFYR
+719 FITYGGMFYR

-759 AIRTSIEKLRIVVS
+759 AIRTSNEKLKIVVS
-773 SDEKGNSVCHLEGG
+773 SDERGNSICHLEGG
-787 SYSEASVFI
+787 SYSEASIFI

-825 NYYPVPDIFGRNRKS
+825 NYYPVPDIFGRNKKS

-855 SLVFTRTIEGRKL
+855 SLLFTRTIEGRKL

-876 LIRKNKHIEHIH
+876 LVRKNKHIEHIH

>member
-104 TLATYQG
+104 TLTTYQG
-111 IHSVIKRDAES
+111 IHSVIKREAES

-338 CRQDLENKLRRNSIL
+338 SRQDLENKLRRNSIL

-411 GIELTP
+411 GIEPTP

-476 DDFAQIYPSDNTQ
+476 DNFVQIYPSDNTQ

-539 NQIRGRAIR
+539 N
-548 TDKDNPEKVSNIWH
+548 
-562 LICFNERDPEGGID
+562 
-576 YQKMV
+576 
-581 KRFKTFVGVS
+581 
-591 NRENEQIENNIER
+591 
-604 LNIKTIEKISEI
+604 
-616 EEINK
+616 
-621 EMISL
+621 
-626 ACRKNELKD
+626 
-635 KWSRALKKGDHLVE
+635 
-649 EIQIESQDPD
+649 
-659 KWQEKK
+659 
-665 FKSLSKSIGHF
+665 
-676 MGMLISSVLM
+676 
-686 FWAEFLGGIIK
+686 
-697 SLKSFQTLEG
+697 
-707 AYLFIFLFGIAG
+707 
-719 FLTYGGMFYR
+719 
-729 SLMQYLRY
+729 
-737 KNISKNLEKI
+737 
-747 ARAILSSLISER
+747 
-759 AIRTSIEKLRIVVS
+759 
-773 SDEKGNSVCHLEGG
+773 
-787 SYSEASVFI
+787 
-796 LTLQE
+796 
-801 LLSKIDNPRYLLKT
+801 
-815 KGILFLKNSI
+815 
-825 NYYPVPDIFGRNRKS
+825 
-840 AELFARNWIEESGAA
+840 
-855 SLVFTRTIEGRKL
+855 
-868 LLTLRFKA
+868 
-876 LIRKNKHIEHIH
+876 
-888 KWIR
+888 

>member
-1 MEEMKEFPEGI
+1 MVDMKEFPEGI

-65 VAPTLAIRNQWVQRF
+65 VAPTLAIRNQWAQRF

-90 PEWISLDLNKPAFV
+90 PEWISFDLNKPAFV

-122 KTIEK
+122 KTVEK

-149 EAHHLKKAWWQSII
+149 EAHHLKNAWWQSII
-163 TIKDQLNP
+163 AIKDQLNP
-171 TIVALTATQPFDV
+171 IVVALTATQPFDV

-189 QNYIELNGPVDTEIS
+189 QNYIELNGPVDAEIS

-230 KQSIDQIYQYADNL
+230 KLSIDQIYQYADNL
-244 YKEIKQDDVI
+244 YKEIKQDSVI
-254 TEAIVN
+254 IEAIVN

-266 PEKHLEWIYDNIS
+266 PEKHLEWIYDNVS

-292 IKIPDIHF
+292 IKIADIHF

-332 FKKYEG
+332 FKKYEDS
-338 CRQDLENKLRRNSIL
+338 RQAVANRLKRNSIL

-382 ITISEGENFGND
+382 ITISESENFGND

-403 IRKEFITN
+403 IRKEFIAN
-411 GIELTP
+411 DIEPTP
-417 SPDKMGVIPIFEILK
+417 SPDKMGVAPIFEILK
-432 KDPLIRKDIG
+432 NDPLVGKDIG
-442 VLTGSLVILPKEL
+442 VLTGSLVILPREL
-455 ANQLIKDFPDKGVT
+455 ANQLVKDFPDKDVS
-469 LSEIKSD
+469 LSEMKSD
-476 DDFAQIYPSDNTQ
+476 GNFVQIYPKDNNQ

-497 HYFQEGR
+497 HFFQEGR

-521 PKINSLVVA
+521 PKINSLIVA

-562 LICFNERDPEGGID
+562 LICFNERDPEGGMD

-635 KWSRALKKGDHLVE
+635 KWNRALKKGDHLVE
-649 EIQIESQDPD
+649 EIQIESQ
-659 KWQEKK
+659 
-665 FKSLSKSIGHF
+665 
-676 MGMLISSVLM
+676 V
-686 FWAEFLGGIIK
+686 
-697 SLKSFQTLEG
+697 
-707 AYLFIFLFGIAG
+707 
-719 FLTYGGMFYR
+719 
-729 SLMQYLRY
+729 
-737 KNISKNLEKI
+737 
-747 ARAILSSLISER
+747 
-759 AIRTSIEKLRIVVS
+759 RI
-773 SDEKGNSVCHLEGG
+773 N
-787 SYSEASVFI
+787 
-796 LTLQE
+796 
-801 LLSKIDNPRYLLKT
+801 
-815 KGILFLKNSI
+815 
-825 NYYPVPDIFGRNRKS
+825 
-840 AELFARNWIEESGAA
+840 
-855 SLVFTRTIEGRKL
+855 GRKRNL
-868 LLTLRFKA
+868 KA
-876 LIRKNKHIEHIH
+876 LVKVLATLWEC
-888 KWIR
+888 

>member
-104 TLATYQG
+104 TLTTYQG
-111 IHSVIKRDAES
+111 IHSVIKREAES

-254 TEAIVN
+254 TEAFVN

-338 CRQDLENKLRRNSIL
+338 SRQDLENKLRRNSIL

-411 GIELTP
+411 GIEPTP

-455 ANQLIKDFPDKGVT
+455 ANQLIKDFPDKGIT

-476 DDFAQIYPSDNTQ
+476 DNFVQIYPSDNTQ

-548 TDKDNPEKVSNIWH
+548 TDKDNHEKVSNIWH

-787 SYSEASVFI
+787 SYSEASIFI

-825 NYYPVPDIFGRNRKS
+825 NYYPVPDIFGRNKKS

>member
-1 MEEMKEFPEGI
+1 MKEFPEGI

-171 TIVALTATQPFDV
+171 TIVALTGTQPFDV

-338 CRQDLENKLRRNSIL
+338 FRQDLENKLRRNSIL

-382 ITISEGENFGND
+382 ITISESENFGND

-411 GIELTP
+411 GIEPTP

-476 DDFAQIYPSDNTQ
+476 DNFVQIYPSDNTQ

-591 NRENEQIENNIER
+591 NKENEQIENNIER

-840 AELFARNWIEESGAA
+840 AELFARNWIKESGAA

>member
-1 MEEMKEFPEGI
+1 MVDMKEFPEGI

-65 VAPTLAIRNQWVQRF
+65 VAPTLAIRNQWAQRF

-90 PEWISLDLNKPAFV
+90 PEWISFDLNKPAFV

-122 KTIEK
+122 KTVEK

-149 EAHHLKKAWWQSII
+149 EAHHLKNAWWQSII

-171 TIVALTATQPFDV
+171 IVVALTATQPFDV

-189 QNYIELNGPVDTEIS
+189 QNYIELNGPVDAEIS

-230 KQSIDQIYQYADNL
+230 KLSIDQIYQYADNL
-244 YKEIKQDDVI
+244 YKEIKLDSVI
-254 TEAIVN
+254 IEAIVN

-266 PEKHLEWIYDNIS
+266 PEKHLEWIYDNVS

-292 IKIPDIHF
+292 IKIADIHF

-332 FKKYEG
+332 FKKYEDS
-338 CRQDLENKLRRNSIL
+338 RQAVANRLKRNSIL
-353 KNKTISFFQNEKLE
+353 KNKTISLFQNEKLE

-382 ITISEGENFGND
+382 ITISESENFGND

-403 IRKEFITN
+403 IRKEFIAN
-411 GIELTP
+411 DIEPTP
-417 SPDKMGVIPIFEILK
+417 SPDKMGVAPIFEILK
-432 KDPLIRKDIG
+432 NDPLVGKDIG
-442 VLTGSLVILPKEL
+442 VLTGSLVILPREL
-455 ANQLIKDFPDKGVT
+455 ANQLVKDFPDKDVS
-469 LSEIKSD
+469 LSEMKSD
-476 DDFAQIYPSDNTQ
+476 GNFVQIYPKDNNQ

-497 HYFQEGR
+497 HFFQEGR

-521 PKINSLVVA
+521 PKINSLIVA

-562 LICFNERDPEGGID
+562 LICFNERDPEGGMD

-591 NRENEQIENNIER
+591 NRKNEQIENNIER

-635 KWSRALKKGDHLVE
+635 KWNRALKKGDHLVE

-759 AIRTSIEKLRIVVS
+759 AIRTSNEKLKIVVS
-773 SDEKGNSVCHLEGG
+773 SDERGNSICHLEGG
-787 SYSEASVFI
+787 SYSEASIFI

-825 NYYPVPDIFGRNRKS
+825 NYYPVPDIFGRNKKS

-855 SLVFTRTIEGRKL
+855 SLLFTRTIEGRKL

-876 LIRKNKHIEHIH
+876 LVRKNKHIEHIH

>member
-1 MEEMKEFPEGI
+1 MKEFPEGI

-25 LDNLQDYLSDNHLH
+25 LDNLEDYLSDNHLH

-65 VAPTLAIRNQWVQRF
+65 VAPTLAIRNQWAQRF
-80 RELFLQSDTL
+80 RELFLQNDTL
-90 PEWISLDLNKPAFV
+90 PEWISFDLNKPAFV

-122 KTIEK
+122 KTVEK

-149 EAHHLKKAWWQSII
+149 EAHHLKNAWWQSII

-171 TIVALTATQPFDV
+171 IVVALTATQPFDV

-189 QNYIELNGPVDTEIS
+189 QNYIELNGPVDAEIS

-230 KQSIDQIYQYADNL
+230 KLSIDQIYQYADNL
-244 YKEIKQDDVI
+244 YKEIKQDSVI
-254 TEAIVN
+254 IEAIVN

-266 PEKHLEWIYDNIS
+266 PEKHLEWIYDNVS

-292 IKIPDIHF
+292 IKIADIHF

-332 FKKYEG
+332 FKKYEDS
-338 CRQDLENKLRRNSIL
+338 RQAVENRLKRNSIL

-367 HILNAG
+367 YILNAG

-382 ITISEGENFGND
+382 ITISENENFGND

-403 IRKEFITN
+403 IRKEFIAN
-411 GIELTP
+411 DIEPTP
-417 SPDKMGVIPIFEILK
+417 SPDKMGVAPIFEILK
-432 KDPLIRKDIG
+432 NDPLVGKDIG
-442 VLTGSLVILPKEL
+442 VLTGSLVILPREL
-455 ANQLIKDFPDKGVT
+455 ANQLVKDFPDKDVS
-469 LSEIKSD
+469 LSEMKSD
-476 DDFAQIYPSDNTQ
+476 GNFVQIYPKDNNQ

-497 HYFQEGR
+497 HFFQEGR

-521 PKINSLVVA
+521 PKINSLIVA

-562 LICFNERDPEGGID
+562 LICFNERDPEGGMD

-616 EEINK
+616 KEINK

-626 ACRKNELKD
+626 ARRKNELKD
-635 KWSRALKKGDHLVE
+635 KWNRALKKGDHLVE

-665 FKSLSKSIGHF
+665 FKSLGKSIGHF

-759 AIRTSIEKLRIVVS
+759 AIRTSNEKLKIVVS
-773 SDEKGNSVCHLEGG
+773 SDERGNSVCHLEGG
-787 SYSEASVFI
+787 SYSEASIFI

-825 NYYPVPDIFGRNRKS
+825 NYYPVPDIFGRNKKS

-876 LIRKNKHIEHIH
+876 LVRKNKHIEHIH

>member
-1 MEEMKEFPEGI
+1 MVDMKEFPEGI

-65 VAPTLAIRNQWVQRF
+65 VAPTLAIRNQWAQRF

-90 PEWISLDLNKPAFV
+90 PEWISFDLNKPAFV

-122 KTIEK
+122 KTVEK

-149 EAHHLKKAWWQSII
+149 EAHHLKNAWWQSII

-171 TIVALTATQPFDV
+171 ILVALTATQPFDV

-189 QNYIELNGPVDTEIS
+189 QNYIELNGPVDAEIS

-230 KQSIDQIYQYADNL
+230 KLSIDQIYQYADNL
-244 YKEIKQDDVI
+244 YKEIKQDSVI
-254 TEAIVN
+254 IEAIVN

-266 PEKHLEWIYDNIS
+266 PEKHLEWIYDNVS

-292 IKIPDIHF
+292 IKIADIHF

-332 FKKYEG
+332 FKKYEDS
-338 CRQDLENKLRRNSIL
+338 RQAVANRLKRNSIL
-353 KNKTISFFQNEKLE
+353 KNKTISLFQNEKLE

-382 ITISEGENFGND
+382 ITISESENFGND

-403 IRKEFITN
+403 IRKEFIAN
-411 GIELTP
+411 DIEPTP
-417 SPDKMGVIPIFEILK
+417 SPDKMGVAPIFEILK
-432 KDPLIRKDIG
+432 NDPLVGKDIG
-442 VLTGSLVILPKEL
+442 VLTGSLVILPREL
-455 ANQLIKDFPDKGVT
+455 ANQLVKDFPDKDVS
-469 LSEIKSD
+469 LSEMKSD
-476 DDFAQIYPSDNTQ
+476 GNFVQIYPKDNNQ

-497 HYFQEGR
+497 HFFQEGR

-521 PKINSLVVA
+521 PKINSLIVA

-562 LICFNERDPEGGID
+562 LICFNERDPEGGMD

-635 KWSRALKKGDHLVE
+635 KWNRALKKGDHLVE

-719 FLTYGGMFYR
+719 FITYGGMFYR

-759 AIRTSIEKLRIVVS
+759 AIRTSNEKLKIVVS
-773 SDEKGNSVCHLEGG
+773 SDERGNSICHLEGG
-787 SYSEASVFI
+787 SYSEASIFI

-825 NYYPVPDIFGRNRKS
+825 NYYPVPDIFGRNKKS

-855 SLVFTRTIEGRKL
+855 SLLFTRTIEGRKL

-876 LIRKNKHIEHIH
+876 LVRKNKHIEHIH

>member
-230 KQSIDQIYQYADNL
+230 KQSIDRIYQYADNL

-332 FKKYEG
+332 FKKYEVS
-338 CRQDLENKLRRNSIL
+338 RQDLENKLRRNSIL

-411 GIELTP
+411 GIEPTP

-476 DDFAQIYPSDNTQ
+476 DDFAQIYPRDNTQ

-591 NRENEQIENNIER
+591 NKENEQIENNIER
-604 LNIKTIEKISEI
+604 LNIKTIENISEI

-840 AELFARNWIEESGAA
+840 AELFARNWIKESGAA

>member
-80 RELFLQSDTL
+80 RELFLQNDTL

-244 YKEIKQDDVI
+244 YKEIKQDNVI

-338 CRQDLENKLRRNSIL
+338 FRQDLENKLRRNSIL

-382 ITISEGENFGND
+382 ITISESENFGND

-411 GIELTP
+411 GIEPTP

-476 DDFAQIYPSDNTQ
+476 DDFSQIYPSDNTQ

-626 ACRKNELKD
+626 ACRKDELKD

-787 SYSEASVFI
+787 SYSEASIFI

-825 NYYPVPDIFGRNRKS
+825 NYYPVPDIFGRNKKS

-855 SLVFTRTIEGRKL
+855 NLVFTRTIEGRKL

>member
-1 MEEMKEFPEGI
+1 MEDMKEFPEGI

-25 LDNLQDYLSDNHLH
+25 LDNLEDYLSDNHLH

-65 VAPTLAIRNQWVQRF
+65 VAPTLAIRNQWAQRF
-80 RELFLQSDTL
+80 RELFLQNDTL
-90 PEWISLDLNKPAFV
+90 PEWISFDLNKPAFV

-122 KTIEK
+122 KTVEK

-149 EAHHLKKAWWQSII
+149 EAHHLKNAWWQSII

-171 TIVALTATQPFDV
+171 IVVALTATQPFDV

-189 QNYIELNGPVDTEIS
+189 QNYIELNGPVDAEIS

-230 KQSIDQIYQYADNL
+230 KLSIDQIYQYADNL
-244 YKEIKQDDVI
+244 YKEIKQDSVI
-254 TEAIVN
+254 IEAIVN

-266 PEKHLEWIYDNIS
+266 PEKHLEWIYDNVS

-292 IKIPDIHF
+292 IKIADIHF

-332 FKKYEG
+332 FKKYEDS
-338 CRQDLENKLRRNSIL
+338 RQAVENRLKRNSIL

-367 HILNAG
+367 YILNAG

-382 ITISEGENFGND
+382 ITISENENFGND

-403 IRKEFITN
+403 IRKEFIAN
-411 GIELTP
+411 DIEPTP
-417 SPDKMGVIPIFEILK
+417 SPDKMGVAPIFEILK
-432 KDPLIRKDIG
+432 NDPLVGKDIG
-442 VLTGSLVILPKEL
+442 VLTGSLVILPREL
-455 ANQLIKDFPDKGVT
+455 ANQLVKDFPDKDVS
-469 LSEIKSD
+469 LSEMKSD
-476 DDFAQIYPSDNTQ
+476 GNFVQIYPKDNNQ

-497 HYFQEGR
+497 HFFQEGR

-521 PKINSLVVA
+521 PKINSLIVA

-562 LICFNERDPEGGID
+562 LICFNERDPEGGMD

-616 EEINK
+616 KEINK

-626 ACRKNELKD
+626 ARRKNELKD
-635 KWSRALKKGDHLVE
+635 KWNRALKKGDHLVE

-665 FKSLSKSIGHF
+665 FKSLGKSIGHF

-759 AIRTSIEKLRIVVS
+759 AIRTSNEKLKIVVS
-773 SDEKGNSVCHLEGG
+773 SDERGNSVCHLEGG
-787 SYSEASVFI
+787 SYSEASIFI

-825 NYYPVPDIFGRNRKS
+825 NYYPVPDIFGRNKKS

-876 LIRKNKHIEHIH
+876 LVRKNKHIEHIH